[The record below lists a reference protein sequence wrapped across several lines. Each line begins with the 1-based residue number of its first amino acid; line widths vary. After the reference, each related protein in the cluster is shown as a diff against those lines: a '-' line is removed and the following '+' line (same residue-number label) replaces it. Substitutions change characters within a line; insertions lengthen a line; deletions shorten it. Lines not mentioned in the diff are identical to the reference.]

1 LIHLVCFLTVA
12 VPSMSKQSTVA
23 QARTEA
29 AHLRQ
34 QAAQVREQAR
44 QRVEAALL
52 GQPLTV
58 R

>member
-1 LIHLVCFLTVA
+1 
-12 VPSMSKQSTVA
+12 MSKQSTVA